1 MGAVVTA
8 NDIEFGGSV
17 TLTLT
22 AGDTLALRAGYG
34 QPRLYEL
41 DPSEPDCTVSLPDAR
56 RLRPGVAHFVVLNAD
71 NTDSF
76 DILLNDGTTTLTT
89 VQTGKL
95 VILHLQANA
104 SANGTWVVETRDSFA
119 KGSALG
125 TNRYPVTLIFNE
137 NVDRPNLSFLAQQ
150 RGWDGVSP
158 VAMVVTVNSTG
169 IVYNADQTGGTATPE
184 ASLRF
189 EGFPANSTFLLVNFG
204 LIAGRGGK
212 GGDGGPFAVTKTSGQ
227 PGGSAVSTD
236 ANLVLANFG
245 TIQGGGGGG
254 VGTTGGSGGG
264 GAGYAPGLGGNIF
277 GASSIYQ
284 GRTGS
289 QNIGGAGVGDPGTT
303 GSGDGGARGT
313 AGGSNLTNQPALT
326 GGAKGWA
333 ILRIGTPTITTIN
346 AGTQFG
352 GTS

>member
-1 MGAVVTA
+1 VVTA

-22 AGDTLALRAGYG
+22 AGDVLALRAGYG

-76 DILLNDGTTTLTT
+76 DILLNDGATTLTT

-95 VILHLQANA
+95 AILHLQANA
-104 SANGTWVVETRDSFA
+104 TANGTWVVETRDSFA
-119 KGSALG
+119 KGSLLG

-137 NVDRPNLSFLAQQ
+137 NVDRPNLSYLAQQ

-204 LIAGRGGK
+204 LIAGRGGR
-212 GGDGGPFAVTKTSGQ
+212 GGNGGPFAVTKTSGQ

-236 ANLVLANFG
+236 ANLTLANFG

-277 GASSIYQ
+277 GAGSQYQ
-284 GRTGS
+284 GFTGS

-303 GSGDGGARGT
+303 GSGDGGARGA
-313 AGGSNLTNQPALT
+313 AGTSNLTNQPSLT